1 LCSILQYPIFC
12 YGRFEAG
19 TPAIGEAIGFGAA
32 IDYLSNIGMDQIHAY
47 EVTTCIFGGYVYARC
62 FSVMIY
68 FSESLAAEYS
78 SVFHSPDLTV
88 TIDINSSLQE
98 PGNPAMGTV
107 NQAGHFWWNML
118 QVIIIQYFGSFPVA
132 VMERGYSR
140 SNSQIF
146 TTSHN

>member
-1 LCSILQYPIFC
+1 MSVLCSILQYLIFC

-88 TIDINSSLQE
+88 TIDISSSLQE
-98 PGNPAMGTV
+98 P
-107 NQAGHFWWNML
+107 
-118 QVIIIQYFGSFPVA
+118 
-132 VMERGYSR
+132 
-140 SNSQIF
+140 
-146 TTSHN
+146 